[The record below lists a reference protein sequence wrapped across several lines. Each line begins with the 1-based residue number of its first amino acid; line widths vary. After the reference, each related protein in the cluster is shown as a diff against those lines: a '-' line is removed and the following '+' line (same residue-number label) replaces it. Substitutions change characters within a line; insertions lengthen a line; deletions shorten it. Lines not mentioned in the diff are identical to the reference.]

1 MVSVTE
7 GAFDWE
13 IWGFDFKIRIS
24 GFPIKHEILFQD
36 GNPFLDFVFYWE
48 IRNPK
53 SEIEIQISQSKAP
66 RKLDR
71 TVLSKEPVK

>member
-24 GFPIKHEILFQD
+24 DFPIKHEILFQD
-36 GNPFLDFVFYWE
+36 GFQGP
-48 IRNPK
+48 
-53 SEIEIQISQSKAP
+53 
-66 RKLDR
+66 
-71 TVLSKEPVK
+71 